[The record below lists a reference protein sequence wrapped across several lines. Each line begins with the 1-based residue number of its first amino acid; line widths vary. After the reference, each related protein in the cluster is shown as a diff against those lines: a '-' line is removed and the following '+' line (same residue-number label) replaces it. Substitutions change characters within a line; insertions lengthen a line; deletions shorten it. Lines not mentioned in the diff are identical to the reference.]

1 MALISEHF
9 APAAPPVPFT
19 LNRRY
24 IARVCLV
31 AALGGLLFGFDL
43 VIISGAV
50 PFFSRDFHLTSVQQ
64 GLAVGC
70 INLGSALGALAAG
83 RLSDTLGRRKFL
95 LPCALL
101 FALTGVG
108 TGWAGSFGLFVL
120 FRVLSGV
127 AVGAAALVAPM
138 YIAEIAPATLRGRL
152 IAFYQLAIV
161 VGLLLAYIANYALL
175 DVGPNNWRWMFTS
188 QAAPALLFFAGLFF
202 VPESPRWL
210 VKRQRLAQAHAVLH
224 RVGGAAY
231 SAAELAAIEGSV
243 RTQSQE
249 SLADL
254 LKPNLRRALGVGC
267 LIAVF
272 SQIAGQNSVLSY
284 APVIFAQT
292 GIGATSSFAQSILVG
307 VICFVCTFVAI
318 GSVDRV
324 GRRTLLLYGSLL
336 LTLFLAGLAASFHF
350 HWTTGYLVLGLVL
363 AFVGTYSAT
372 LGPVTWVAVSEIFP
386 TRVRGYAMAVA
397 TLTLWIA
404 NFFTTA
410 SFPIL
415 KEHFGLAVTFGLHA
429 FICFAYFGVVWRYV
443 PETKGKSLEEIET
456 LMTD

>member
-1 MALISEHF
+1 MAIIIENSQ
-9 APAAPPVPFT
+9 PVEQSTNFT
-19 LNRRY
+19 FNQRY

-31 AALGGLLFGFDL
+31 AALGGVLFGFDL
-43 VIISGAV
+43 VVISGAV
-50 PFFSRDFHLTSVQQ
+50 PFFTQDFQLSSVQQ

-70 INLGSALGALAAG
+70 INLGSALGALVAG
-83 RLSDTLGRRKFL
+83 RLSDSLGRRKFL

-108 TGWAGSFGLFVL
+108 TGWAGGFAWFVF
-120 FRVLSGV
+120 FRILSGV

-138 YIAEIAPATLRGRL
+138 YIAEIAPANLRGRL

-175 DVGPNNWRWMFTS
+175 NVGPNNWRWMFTS
-188 QAAPALLFFAGLFF
+188 QAAPALLFFVGLFF

-210 VKRQRLAQAHAVLH
+210 VKKRLLDQARAVLK
-224 RVGGAAY
+224 RVGGESYA
-231 SAAELAAIEGSV
+231 AAEMTAIQGTVS
-243 RTQSQE
+243 TQSQE
-249 SLADL
+249 SLSDL
-254 LKPNLRRALGVGC
+254 FKPNLRRALTVGC
-267 LIAVF
+267 LVAIF

-292 GIGATSSFAQSILVG
+292 GIGASSSFAQSILVG
-307 VICFVCTFVAI
+307 VICFAFTFVAI
-318 GSVDRV
+318 GSVDKV
-324 GRRTLLLYGSLL
+324 GRRTLLLWGSLL
-336 LTLFLAGLAASFHF
+336 LALFLAGLAVSFQLN
-350 HWTTGYLVLGLVL
+350 WTSGYIVLGLIL
-363 AFVGTYSAT
+363 AYVGTYSAT

-386 TRVRGYAMAVA
+386 TRIRGYAMAVA

-415 KEHFGLAVTFGLHA
+415 KEEFGLAVTFGIHMV
-429 FICFAYFGVVWRYV
+429 ICLVYFAVVWRYV
-443 PETKGKSLEEIET
+443 PETKGKSLEEIEAI
-456 LMTD
+456 MTA